1 VLLLKFVQLAVKFR
15 EYNNFSSSMCILAAL
30 VSSPVRRL
38 KATWAEV
45 PQEWLEKMSAL
56 ETLFAHNMSYK
67 TYRETVLRIV
77 PPCIPYLGLY
87 LTDLTFIE
95 GASACVAVRLG
106 LIRTPQR
113 RTPTR

>member
-1 VLLLKFVQLAVKFR
+1 MLKFVQLAFKFR

-45 PQEWLEKMSAL
+45 PPEGHEKLSIL
-56 ETLFAHNMSYK
+56 ETLFAHNTSYK
-67 TYRETVLRIV
+67 AYRETVQKQP

-95 GASACVAVRLG
+95 GCHVSLAPTYCVHRG
-106 LIRTPQR
+106 QR
-113 RTPTR
+113 GQVW

>member
-1 VLLLKFVQLAVKFR
+1 MKFVQLAVKFR

-38 KATWAEV
+38 KATWAEI
-45 PQEWLEKMSAL
+45 PTEWQEKMTGL

-67 TYRETVLRIV
+67 AYRDAIVKIV

-95 GASACVAVRLG
+95 GVKHAYMLLG
-106 LIRTPQR
+106 L
-113 RTPTR
+113 

>member
-1 VLLLKFVQLAVKFR
+1 MRSFQLNKRSKLVLKFVQLAFKFR

-45 PQEWLEKMSAL
+45 PPEWQEKMSSL

-67 TYRETVLRIV
+67 AYRETIQKLV

-95 GASACVAVRLG
+95 GAVAAYAYAH
-106 LIRTPQR
+106 
-113 RTPTR
+113 